1 MTTKPL
7 LPDRHPE
14 SDLFILDV
22 GDVVLKDDLV
32 SMEHPIFSLST
43 KPDLTVKSY
52 EHNGNLLEI
61 TPSVKGLA
69 TIHDKDVLIFAISHI
84 MNAKNQGLPYSK
96 DVIFDAHDFLIFSN
110 RYTGGRDYNLL
121 KGALARLA
129 GTRIETNIKTN
140 GEEVSE
146 GFGLID
152 KYRVKKKLSD
162 GTVVSWRVTLSDWLF
177 NAIEADE
184 VLSLNSKYFRL
195 RKPLERRVYEIARKH
210 CGTKKDWKIN
220 INLLQ
225 KKCGSSSSKRKFRFM
240 LKHIE
245 EHNHLPD
252 YQVIL
257 DDDMVVFRRTGK
269 VGNSDAIESKKAG
282 YIPALKPSTLEK
294 ASDWCQ
300 SKRLD
305 KYALEAEW
313 REWANQSP
321 ESIQNVDA
329 AFLGFVK
336 KKVNEV

>member
-1 MTTKPL
+1 MKTKPL

-43 KPDLTVKSY
+43 KPDLTIKTY

-84 MNAKNQGLPYSK
+84 MNAKNHGRPYSK
-96 DVIFDAHDFLIFSN
+96 DVIFDAHDFLVFSN

-121 KGALARLA
+121 KGALTRLA

-140 GEEVSE
+140 DEEISE

-152 KYRVKKKLSD
+152 KYRVRKKLSD

-184 VLSLNSKYFRL
+184 VLSLNSDYFRL

-210 CGTKKDWKIN
+210 CGTKRDWKIN
-220 INLLQ
+220 IDLLQ

-252 YQVIL
+252 YQVTL
-257 DDDMVVFRRTGK
+257 DDNMVIFHRTGK
-269 VGNSDAIESKKAG
+269 VGNSDAVENKRADD
-282 YIPALKPSTLEK
+282 IPALKPSTLEK
-294 ASDWCQ
+294 ASLWCLN
-300 SKRLD
+300 KKLD

-313 REWANQSP
+313 REWASQSP

-336 KKVNEV
+336 KKVSEA